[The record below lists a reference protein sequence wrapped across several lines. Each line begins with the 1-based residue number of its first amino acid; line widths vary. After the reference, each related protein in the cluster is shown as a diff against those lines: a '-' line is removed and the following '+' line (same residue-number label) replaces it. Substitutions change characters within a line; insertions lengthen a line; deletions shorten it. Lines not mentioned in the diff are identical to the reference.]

1 MYTLKDFFRLR
12 NYININHES
21 NESDSVLLFLILHL
35 VSTLILDHLFQ
46 YCNDNNIVVETTAH
60 LFADNGY
67 TKLNNV
73 VNSTS
78 IENNPFYLG
87 QKGIDDYLN
96 NLSLEIDRA
105 IANSI
110 K

>member
-1 MYTLKDFFRLR
+1 MAAQWGGTGIPKSMENKVQYK
-12 NYININHES
+12 S
-21 NESDSVLLFLILHL
+21 FLEH
-35 VSTLILDHLFQ
+35 FAQ
-46 YCNDNNIVVETTAH
+46 YCHDNNAVIETTAH

-67 TKLNNV
+67 AKLNNV

-87 QKGIDDYLN
+87 QKGIDNYLN